1 MSVSGSI
8 IARIYFFGP
17 EVRIA
22 LHSSPMKR
30 FHLIFGLV
38 MLVVFL
44 LAGQYMDRVHE
55 HLRNMADGPRML
67 YRTRHIFI
75 LFSGLLHLGIGT
87 YFRYGL
93 DPRRRILQIVGS
105 VLATVA
111 SVLFIIAFFYEP
123 HLTHLYAPL
132 SKAGVI
138 MTAIGTLLHALS
150 GVNE

>member
-1 MSVSGSI
+1 
-8 IARIYFFGP
+8 
-17 EVRIA
+17 
-22 LHSSPMKR
+22 MKR

-38 MLVVFL
+38 MLVAFL
-44 LAGQYMDRVHE
+44 LTGQYMDRFHE

-87 YFRYGL
+87 YFSYRL
-93 DPRRRILQIVGS
+93 EAKRRVLQIVGS
-105 VLATVA
+105 LLITVA

-138 MTAIGTLLHALS
+138 MTASGTLLHLLS
-150 GVNE
+150 GVNETR

>member
-1 MSVSGSI
+1 
-8 IARIYFFGP
+8 
-17 EVRIA
+17 
-22 LHSSPMKR
+22 MKR
-30 FHLIFGLV
+30 FHLVFGLV
-38 MLVVFL
+38 LLVAFL
-44 LAGQYMDRVHE
+44 LTGQYMDRFHE

-87 YFRYGL
+87 YFTY
-93 DPRRRILQIVGS
+93 RREAMRRLLQIAGS

-138 MTAIGTLLHALS
+138 MIATGALLHVVS
-150 GVNE
+150 GIKETR

>member
-1 MSVSGSI
+1 
-8 IARIYFFGP
+8 
-17 EVRIA
+17 
-22 LHSSPMKR
+22 MKR
-30 FHLIFGLV
+30 FHLIFGLA
-38 MLVVFL
+38 MLVTFL
-44 LAGQYMDRVHE
+44 LTGQYMDRFHE

-87 YFRYGL
+87 YFRYRL
-93 DPRRRILQIVGS
+93 DAQRRILQIVGS
-105 VLATVA
+105 LLATVA

-138 MTAIGTLLHALS
+138 MIAIGALLHAVS
-150 GVNE
+150 GIKETT

>member
-1 MSVSGSI
+1 
-8 IARIYFFGP
+8 
-17 EVRIA
+17 
-22 LHSSPMKR
+22 MKR
-30 FHLIFGLV
+30 FHLIFGLA
-38 MLVVFL
+38 MLVAFL
-44 LAGQYMDRVHE
+44 LTGQYMDRFHE

-87 YFRYGL
+87 YFRYRL
-93 DPRRRILQIVGS
+93 DARRRILQIVGS
-105 VLATVA
+105 LLATVA

-138 MTAIGTLLHALS
+138 MIAIGVLLHALS
-150 GVNE
+150 GVNETT